1 MRLPQTVGVYR
12 LVERLG
18 SGSFG
23 TVYRAEVVGALGF
36 SQDVAVKVLDPA
48 RAIARP
54 DMVASLADEA
64 AMLSRLQHPNIVQVR
79 GLEKIEHDFLGTTYA
94 MVMELVRGIPLRR
107 LIDAAVER
115 GHVIPAQA
123 SLLLLS
129 EAAEALQ
136 YAHAMRGADG
146 RPMNFVHRDM
156 KPGNVLV
163 TKDGRTK
170 NLDFGIAFAAERKVT
185 STAAGMTKG
194 TVLYMSPEQV
204 RGLALTGKSDI
215 YSLGLVLFEMLTGEL
230 FIPLPEGG
238 LADIAGILEAV
249 ARVGWY
255 DRVDLFRAKLRA
267 PAPEGHGLSDTH
279 AEFLEILLA
288 AMLQP
293 DPDQRAD
300 ATRLVEMLE
309 EFDTAWRL
317 KRGRGMLKEFVRA
330 EYGAFGEGPAFQG
343 PVDGEALDEEL
354 IISGQA
360 SLEPPKTITGDG
372 RLPGGPPKP
381 VSPTRLVPAQ
391 SDEASQSPGP
401 TTPAP
406 PLPPEEHPVRKV
418 PWVLAVGIVLLVFVL
433 FLVTRGDEPEP
444 AEVMPSLAPATTDA
458 TPEPTPE
465 VPDDVLDDDGLVGD
479 GGSAEGDDSSTLEDD
494 GREGDKDEPS
504 AVAAARPASWGPQR
518 TSRPKPSPT
527 EAEPTEESTPARVA
541 ATLRTD
547 ERARVWLVHDPP
559 RFVVPGATL
568 ALSVMLDVR
577 EGGELC
583 EPWAILA
590 PKSRRKYRRY
600 PMKQRGADRWETTI
614 DIPYDDH
621 WAQGLRYFME
631 CCWEDDCSVR
641 WRGPGA
647 PYFLDAP
654 DF

>member
-1 MRLPQTVGVYR
+1 MRLPQTVGDYR

-48 RAIARP
+48 RAIERP

-64 AMLSRLQHPNIVQVR
+64 ALLSRLQHPYIVQVR

-107 LIDAAVER
+107 LIDAAMER
-115 GHVIPAQA
+115 EHVLPVQA

-136 YAHAMRGADG
+136 YAHDMRGADG

-163 TKDGRTK
+163 TRDGRTK
-170 NLDFGIAFAAERKVT
+170 ILDFGIAFATERNVT

-249 ARVGWY
+249 SKVGWY
-255 DRVDLFRAKLRA
+255 DRIDLFKAKLRA
-267 PAPEGHGLSDTH
+267 PAPEGHGLSDAH

-309 EFDTAWRL
+309 DFDTAWRL
-317 KRGRGMLKEFVRA
+317 KRGRGMLKELVQA
-330 EYGAFGEGPAFQG
+330 EYGTFDEGPAFKG
-343 PVDGEALDEEL
+343 SVDGESSNEEL
-354 IISGQA
+354 IRSGQA
-360 SLEPPKTITGDG
+360 SLEPPKTSAG

-381 VSPTRLVPAQ
+381 VAPTRIVPAQ
-391 SDEASQSPGP
+391 SDGPSQVPGP
-401 TTPAP
+401 AAPTPSRS
-406 PLPPEEHPVRKV
+406 PEEHPRRKV
-418 PWVLAVGIVLLVFVL
+418 PWVVGVGIVLFLIVL
-433 FLVTRGDEPEP
+433 FLATRGDEPEP
-444 AEVMPSLAPATTDA
+444 ADVLPPLIPALTDA
-458 TPEPTPE
+458 MPEPTPE
-465 VPDDVLDDDGLVGD
+465 ASDDAPDDDELVSD
-479 GGSAEGDDSSTLEDD
+479 GGSALQDD
-494 GREGDKDEPS
+494 GLERDRDETP
-504 AVAAARPASWGPQR
+504 AVAAAARSASWPPRR
-518 TSRPKPSPT
+518 TLRAKGTSKVR
-527 EAEPTEESTPARVA
+527 EPTPEEPTPVLVKP
-541 ATLRTD
+541 TPRTGK
-547 ERARVWLVHDPP
+547 RARVWLVHDPP
-559 RFVVPGATL
+559 RFVVPGAPFT
-568 ALSVMLDVR
+568 LSVTLDTK
-577 EGGELC
+577 GGGDLC

-600 PMKQRGADRWETTI
+600 PMKQRDADRWETTV
-614 DIPYDDH
+614 DIPYDDQ

-631 CCWEDDCSVR
+631 CCWEDDCPVR

-647 PYFLDAP
+647 PYLLDTP

>member
-48 RAIARP
+48 RAIERP

-64 AMLSRLQHPNIVQVR
+64 ALLSRLQHPNIVQVR

-107 LIDAAVER
+107 LIDVAIER
-115 GHVIPAQA
+115 GHVLPVQS

-129 EAAEALQ
+129 ETAEALQ

-170 NLDFGIAFAAERKVT
+170 ILDFGIAFAAERKVT

-249 ARVGWY
+249 SRVGWY

-309 EFDTAWRL
+309 EFETAWRL
-317 KRGRGMLKEFVRA
+317 KRGRGMLKELVRA
-330 EYGAFGEGPAFQG
+330 EYGTFGEGPAVQG
-343 PVDGEALDEEL
+343 LAGSEASDEEL
-354 IISGQA
+354 ISSGQA
-360 SLEPPKTITGDG
+360 SLEPPKAITTDG

-381 VSPTRLVPAQ
+381 VASTRIVPAQ
-391 SDEASQSPGP
+391 SDVTSQGLGP
-401 TTPAP
+401 TTSAP
-406 PLPPEEHPVRKV
+406 PRPPEKPRRKV
-418 PWVLAVGIVLLVFVL
+418 PWVVAVGIVLLLLVL
-433 FLVTRGDEPEP
+433 FLATRGEEPEP
-444 AEVMPSLAPATTDA
+444 ADVLPPLTPATTDA

-465 VPDDVLDDDGLVGD
+465 APGDAPDDDGLVGED
-479 GGSAEGDDSSTLEDD
+479 GSAGGDSGSAPEGAGLQ
-494 GREGDKDEPS
+494 GDKDEPPT
-504 AVAAARPASWGPQR
+504 VAAASPASRRPSGAL
-518 TSRPKPSPT
+518 RPKPTPKET
-527 EAEPTEESTPARVA
+527 EPPPEVAPPADVEAGPRNGK
-541 ATLRTD
+541 
-547 ERARVWLVHDPP
+547 RARVWLVHDPP
-559 RFVVPGATL
+559 RFVVPGAPLTL
-568 ALSVMLDVR
+568 AVTLDAR
-577 EGGELC
+577 GGGELC
-583 EPWAILA
+583 EPRAVLA

-600 PMKQRGADRWETTI
+600 RMRQRGADRWEATI
-614 DIPYDDH
+614 DIPYDDQ
-621 WAQGLRYFME
+621 WAQGVRYFME
-631 CCWEDDCSVR
+631 CCWEEDCPVR

-647 PYFLDAP
+647 PYNLDAP